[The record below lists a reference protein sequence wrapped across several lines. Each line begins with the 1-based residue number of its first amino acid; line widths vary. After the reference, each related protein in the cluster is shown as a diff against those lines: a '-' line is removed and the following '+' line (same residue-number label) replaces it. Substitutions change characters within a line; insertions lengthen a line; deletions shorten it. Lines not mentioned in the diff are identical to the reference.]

1 MLLLAAMA
9 RANPAPRLR
18 TYVRE
23 LLGGIDDARRMA
35 SIYDEL
41 SGLTDGELA
50 ARGLVRHEIP
60 HAVIRGV
67 RAT

>member
-9 RANPAPRLR
+9 RANPARRVR

-23 LLGGIDDARRMA
+23 LLSGIDEARRMA
-35 SIYDEL
+35 SIYHEL

-50 ARGLVRHEIP
+50 ARGLARHDIP
-60 HAVIRGV
+60 YAVIRRV
-67 RAT
+67 RTA